1 MLHGTAGGTG
11 VKLNI
16 KFKEKKYFG
25 LVPVA
30 KYKYPWTSV
39 SDLALLAPFR
49 KQANINGRPHIQSF

>member
-30 KYKYPWTSV
+30 KYKYP
-39 SDLALLAPFR
+39 
-49 KQANINGRPHIQSF
+49 